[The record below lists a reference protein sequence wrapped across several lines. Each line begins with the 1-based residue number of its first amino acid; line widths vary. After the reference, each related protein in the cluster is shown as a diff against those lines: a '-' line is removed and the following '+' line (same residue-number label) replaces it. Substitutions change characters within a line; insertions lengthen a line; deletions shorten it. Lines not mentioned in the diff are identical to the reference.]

1 MRIIFPIYRHA
12 TSSIMLL
19 RRSLIKTDRVSYLL
33 ISNSYIAFITASP
46 LFIEMCITSIY
57 GHLHPNISFDGWNC
71 RVKSYVLYI
80 HGCVYFYSFLLQA
93 IYRFCRI
100 VHPTRVVYQSFRPY
114 AILSVAQ
121 WILAALML
129 LPSLFLGDLEY
140 LPNDYH
146 CQIGPTNLRGS
157 MIGLS
162 VLFIVPF
169 VSTLMFYLYTLYYVY
184 TKTTVL
190 TTINRNTT
198 ARRDL
203 IILSRLVFLFTFI
216 TTVAFPHVL
225 IPVIYTISGSLAS
238 WVSPCE
244 WLFTAFSL
252 SAACIIQ
259 FVVSPNLRKLRIRPT
274 CVRPLVMLRPI
285 VYPIVL
291 PSKNDNTNKLLHANR
306 LTLNR
311 EERLDI
317 QIEKK

>member
-1 MRIIFPIYRHA
+1 MSLQVANITLYSLIIICELVGLCVSFFLFIV
-12 TSSIMLL
+12 MLL

-80 HGCVYFYSFLLQA
+80 HGCVYFYSFLLQG

-146 CQIGPTNLRGS
+146 CQFGPTNLRGS

-162 VLFIVPF
+162 ILFIIPF
-169 VSTLMFYLYTLYYVY
+169 VSTLMFYSYTLYYVY

-190 TTINRNTT
+190 TTISRNTT

-203 IILSRLVFLFTFI
+203 IILSRLVFLFY
-216 TTVAFPHVL
+216 
-225 IPVIYTISGSLAS
+225 IYNHSGSSTCINSYHLYYL
-238 WVSPCE
+238 W
-244 WLFTAFSL
+244 FT
-252 SAACIIQ
+252 CIVGI
-259 FVVSPNLRKLRIRPT
+259 SI
-274 CVRPLVMLRPI
+274 
-285 VYPIVL
+285 
-291 PSKNDNTNKLLHANR
+291 
-306 LTLNR
+306 
-311 EERLDI
+311 
-317 QIEKK
+317 